1 MKKEFFMLGSLLFVI
16 IYSCIIVKYG
26 RQIHKTQT
34 CENLKDFK
42 KEEYFSVV
50 SKKFIDEKNHCFR
63 TINFR
68 NREPWVLVDDTTSF
82 FDIIERNDSLV
93 KKAGSDTI
101 AIFRDRSVF
110 KFKIY
115 FGCIE

>member
-1 MKKEFFMLGSLLFVI
+1 MKKELFMLVGLLFMI
-16 IYSCIIVKYG
+16 ILFYLIVKYG
-26 RQIHKTQT
+26 SQLDNIHA
-34 CENLKDFK
+34 CENLRDFK
-42 KEEYFSVV
+42 KEEYFDVV
-50 SKKFIDEKNHCFR
+50 SKKIIDEKNHCVR

-68 NREPWVLVDDTTSF
+68 NREPWVLVRDTTSF